1 MDKKERL
8 KQLLLKKKT
17 ATEVLSEVGGRDKT
31 KSLKVKEERK
41 GKGESDIDSR
51 FVETIYDPR

>member
-1 MDKKERL
+1 M
-8 KQLLLKKKT
+8 KQLLLKKKAT
-17 ATEVLSEVGGRDKT
+17 TEVPSEVEGRDKT
-31 KSLKVKEERK
+31 KSLKVKTERK